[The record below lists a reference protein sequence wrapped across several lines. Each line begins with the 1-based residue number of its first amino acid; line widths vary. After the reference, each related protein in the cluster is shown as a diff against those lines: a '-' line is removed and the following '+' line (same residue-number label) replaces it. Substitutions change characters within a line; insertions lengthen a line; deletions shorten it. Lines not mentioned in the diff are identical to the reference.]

1 MTTIKC
7 EIDGKW
13 VEVEMEDSVASAY
26 LELDAE
32 YKRQEWRYEKK
43 AQRYGLCSIESMAA
57 AGHEI
62 AAPEEEEAENL
73 EEPLKAA
80 IAQLIPEQQEL
91 IRRLY
96 FNGESQTAIAA
107 ELGVTQSAIAHRLQR
122 ALTTLK
128 KIFKKD

>member
-7 EIDGKW
+7 EINGKL

-26 LELDAE
+26 LEVDEE
-32 YKRQEWRYEKK
+32 YKRAEWRYERK
-43 AQRYGLCSIESMAA
+43 ASRYGVCSIESMQA

-62 AAPEEEEAENL
+62 AAPEEEEDENL
-73 EEPLKAA
+73 EDTMNAA
-80 IAQLIPEQQEL
+80 IKQLLPDQQDL

-122 ALTTLK
+122 ALATLK
-128 KIFKKD
+128 KIIKKS